1 MGTKQAPPGW
11 LGSGSRLKING
22 SNTERNGANGIHQ
35 LSLSATLRRM
45 TIEITAAAVGAHRRT
60 IHLKSNQIAV
70 RANAVV
76 IEGVGAVRNLDRC
89 VTGVERTVDKPPDH
103 SRTCKSAEGVPI
115 PAVGVSRPIPTAVVP
130 VPVPPAVAVV
140 IVVLSLMVMASTL
153 VMVMTVM
160 VTIAVMVRLSPG
172 IPRGNDLQTQQADQ
186 QNCRIHPKTMH

>member
-60 IHLKSNQIAV
+60 IHLKGDQVAV
-70 RANAVV
+70 RTDAVV
-76 IEGVGAVRNLDRC
+76 IKGVGAVRNRDRWL
-89 VTGVERTVDKPPDH
+89 TGIEGTADEPPDH

-115 PAVGVSRPIPTAVVP
+115 PPVGISRPIPTAMVP

-140 IVVLSLMVMASTL
+140 IVVLSLMVMAITL
-153 VMVMTVM
+153 VVVMTVM
-160 VTIAVMVRLSPG
+160 VTIAVMVGTSPG
-172 IPRGNDLQTQQADQ
+172 IASGDDLKAQQAQQ
-186 QNCRIHPKTMH
+186 QNGRRHPETLH